1 MLQLLLTCCIFKYS
15 LNDISKYYQTCVIQ
29 QISSFCILLSE
40 QRLDD
45 IKYWEKEV
53 DDKLDAIKK
62 EIDCLLAF
70 RTRVEKA
77 IDACKEPLHIAQQ
90 CLINRHA
97 QAIFSTLPLYAM
109 NSALFSD
116 LHISKNLIR
125 FQFEYLIFMLSN
137 YIITVEQN

>member
-29 QISSFCILLSE
+29 QISSLCILLSE

-90 CLINRHA
+90 CLINRYA
-97 QAIFSTLPLYAM
+97 QAILRVLATSGKRKVVFVCS
-109 NSALFSD
+109 
-116 LHISKNLIR
+116 
-125 FQFEYLIFMLSN
+125 
-137 YIITVEQN
+137 